1 MSNSKHLFRFDLCST
16 ICYRYTSTLWGGKR
30 EIVKELPI
38 NEKIKAKEV
47 LLIGEKG
54 ERLDVM
60 PLHKALQIAREHN
73 LDLVEVASTAAPPVC
88 RLLDYGKYKYE
99 QAKKERET
107 RKSRKASLVRE
118 VRLRPRIEDHDLESK
133 IRLIERLLAE
143 GDKVKVTVFFRGREI
158 TRPELG
164 RKVLQGV
171 LNRLKDK
178 AVVDQPLAV
187 EERRLS
193 LFFAPPKST
202 KKVVTEAS
210 GAQD

>member
-1 MSNSKHLFRFDLCST
+1 
-16 ICYRYTSTLWGGKR
+16 
-30 EIVKELPI
+30 
-38 NEKIKAKEV
+38 
-47 LLIGEKG
+47 
-54 ERLDVM
+54 M
-60 PLHKALQIAREHN
+60 PLYKALQIAREHN

-88 RLLDYGKYKYE
+88 RLLDYGKYRYD

-107 RKSRKASLVRE
+107 RKSRKASVVRE

-133 IRLIERLLAE
+133 IRLIERLIAE

-164 RKVLQGV
+164 RKVLQEV

-178 AVVDQPLAV
+178 AVVDQPLAI

-193 LFFAPPKST
+193 LFFAPLKLT
-202 KKVVTEAS
+202 KKVVAEAS

>member
-1 MSNSKHLFRFDLCST
+1 
-16 ICYRYTSTLWGGKR
+16 
-30 EIVKELPI
+30 
-38 NEKIKAKEV
+38 
-47 LLIGEKG
+47 
-54 ERLDVM
+54 M
-60 PLHKALQIAREHN
+60 PLYKALQIAREHN

-88 RLLDYGKYKYE
+88 RLLDYGKYRYD

-107 RKSRKASLVRE
+107 RKSRKASVVRE

-133 IRLIERLLAE
+133 IRLIERLIAE

-164 RKVLQGV
+164 RKVLQEV

-178 AVVDQPLAV
+178 AVVDQPLAL

-193 LFFAPPKST
+193 LFFAPPKIA
-202 KKVVTEAS
+202 KKVVAEAS